1 MGMTETPVSLLE
13 RLRQS
18 PDAAHWERFVALYA
32 PLVHGWTRRA
42 GLQDADAADLIQEV
56 FAVLVQ
62 RLPQF
67 EYDPRLQFRA
77 WLRQVVLNVYRAWRR
92 KRRPDPRGDLPEAE
106 TPDPAE
112 EFWEREY
119 AQTLARRALLLMQTE
134 FKPATWRACWLTA
147 AEGRVP
153 AEVAETLGM
162 TVGAVYAARCRV
174 LARLRDELDGL
185 VS

>member
-1 MGMTETPVSLLE
+1 MTDTSASLLE
-13 RLRQS
+13 RLRNS
-18 PDAAHWERFVALYA
+18 PDAAHWERFVGLYA
-32 PLVHGWTRRA
+32 PIIYGWTRRA

-67 EYDPRLQFRA
+67 HYDSRLRFRA

-92 KRRPDPRGDLPEAE
+92 KSRPDPRDNLPEVE

-112 EFWEREY
+112 EFWDREY
-119 AQTLARRALLLMQTE
+119 AQAVASRALQMMQAE
-134 FKPATWRACWLTA
+134 FAPNTWRACWMTA
-147 AEGRVP
+147 VEGRAP
-153 AEVAETLGM
+153 AAVAAALGM

-174 LARLRDELDGL
+174 LARLRDELNGL
-185 VS
+185 EC